1 MNSVRHSRFTDSGS
15 APPIR
20 VSFEFFP
27 PKTAEME
34 TTLWE
39 AIARLAPLQPTFVSV
54 TYGAGGSTR
63 ERTHA
68 TVKRIIAETML
79 TPAAHLTCVAATRA
93 EIDAVIEAYAQA
105 GVRHI
110 VALRGDPI
118 GGIGERFA
126 PHPGGYRN
134 AADLVSGIKR
144 IADIE
149 ISVSAYPEK
158 HPDSADVIAD
168 IDMLKAK
175 VDAGATRAITQF
187 FFENSLYFRYLERV
201 RKSGIDIPIVPG
213 ILPVQNFSQTKN
225 FAARTGAS
233 VPAWLARRFDGLDN
247 DPTTRKLIAA
257 AVAAEQVLDL
267 VDQGVTDFHFYTMN
281 RAELVYAI
289 CHLLGLRPGGAE
301 AARAPFSPAIEQA

>member
-1 MNSVRHSRFTDSGS
+1 
-15 APPIR
+15 
-20 VSFEFFP
+20 
-27 PKTAEME
+27 
-34 TTLWE
+34 
-39 AIARLAPLQPTFVSV
+39 
-54 TYGAGGSTR
+54 
-63 ERTHA
+63 
-68 TVKRIIAETML
+68 
-79 TPAAHLTCVAATRA
+79 
-93 EIDAVIEAYAQA
+93 
-105 GVRHI
+105 
-110 VALRGDPI
+110 
-118 GGIGERFA
+118 
-126 PHPGGYRN
+126 
-134 AADLVSGIKR
+134 
-144 IADIE
+144 
-149 ISVSAYPEK
+149 
-158 HPDSADVIAD
+158 
-168 IDMLKAK
+168 MLKAK